1 MHGRN
6 LESGVSTRSNASIP
20 ESERRRAGQD
30 PIRGLIQ
37 PPTPSIIDGGLAFQG
52 VSVTNPRS
60 TVELLSAYRS
70 GDDSARDRLVE
81 RCLPLLLRWAR
92 GRLPAYGRSMAE
104 TDDLVQVSLMRA
116 LNNLETFDA
125 KRPGALLGY
134 LRTILMNAVRE
145 EIRRTRNQRIAPDY
159 SRDLVD
165 PARSVLDQAIGREQ
179 IEAYERALGELTDAQ
194 REAVVLRLEF
204 GMSYPEIAVELKSN
218 SPDAARM
225 LVTRGLVAL
234 AEAMK

>member
-1 MHGRN
+1 M
-6 LESGVSTRSNASIP
+6 STGSNAANP
-20 ESERRRAGQD
+20 ESERRRAGQG
-30 PIRGLIQ
+30 PINRLIQ
-37 PPTPSIIDGGLAFQG
+37 PPTPSIIHGGLAFG
-52 VSVTNPRS
+52 NESVTDPES

-70 GDDSARDRLVE
+70 GDDAARDRLVE
-81 RCLPLLLRWAR
+81 RCLPLLHRWAR

-116 LNNLETFDA
+116 LNNLETFDS
-125 KRPGALLGY
+125 KRPGALLSY

-165 PARSVLDQAIGREQ
+165 PAQSVLDQAIGREQ
-179 IEAYERALGELTDAQ
+179 IEAYERALPKLTDGQ
-194 REAVVLRLEF
+194 REAVILRLEF
-204 GMSYPEIAVELKSN
+204 GMSFPEIAVELEAS

-234 AEAMK
+234 AEAME